1 MSMTRSEYQKARK
14 LCRQNGRYALQWLP
28 EQQAAAMQAVTF
40 APPADLL
47 AERQYCY
54 DTMNWSIHL
63 AKSIARHHSAVR
75 HAADLGT

>member
-1 MSMTRSEYQKARK
+1 M
-14 LCRQNGRYALQWLP
+14 
-28 EQQAAAMQAVTF
+28 F